1 LHIASGM
8 TAYMCDAHVPCT
20 IDQTDLGD
28 VVQMLKAEYLEMPGL
43 RLTLAQAQRLWNL
56 DRDACAAVLNGLVK
70 SGFLCCTEVGVYGRT
85 AMDPRSE
92 SLDREHG

>member
-1 LHIASGM
+1 MHIASGM
-8 TAYMCDAHVPCT
+8 TAYMCDAHVPFA

-56 DRDACAAVLNGLVK
+56 DRDTCAGALNG
-70 SGFLCCTEVGVYGRT
+70 VGRERVPMLHRGRGLRT
-85 AMDPRSE
+85 NRTDPRSE
-92 SLDREHG
+92 SLHREHG